1 MNEQQIIANA
11 DTINW
16 DTFEFD
22 SKLFSKDFGEMF
34 KHEIKIWK
42 KNGKFHREDGPAVIY
57 YDGSEF
63 WYLNGKLHREDGPA
77 VIYSNGTKEW
87 HLKGERHREDGPA
100 VIDSNGTEVWW
111 VDGIEIGNG

>member
-42 KNGKFHREDGPAVIY
+42 KNGKFHREDGPAVI
-57 YDGSEF
+57 D
-63 WYLNGKLHREDGPA
+63 
-77 VIYSNGTKEW
+77 SNGTKEW

-100 VIDSNGTEVWW
+100 DIDSNETEVWR